1 MKECDQMARL
11 FVQYLTLHK
20 IRIFTKVGSIFC
32 QAPTKKTSKDAQ
44 VVNFPQIW
52 SQCHHYALLCSVL
65 SFNNASICFET
76 FINAHLSVIL
86 KHLMQ
91 ASKCAQI
98 MQNFTFRNALIA

>member
-11 FVQYLTLHK
+11 FVQYLTFHNKENLHK

-65 SFNNASICFET
+65 SFNNCFY
-76 FINAHLSVIL
+76 L
-86 KHLMQ
+86 
-91 ASKCAQI
+91 
-98 MQNFTFRNALIA
+98 FRNVYKCTLECHFKAFNASFKVCSNYAKFYF